1 MSLRIPPLPPEVA
14 PSVRA
19 LVTAANTFRH
29 VLVTS
34 AARPLEEVL
43 GEEEML
49 QVAEKV
55 LRAWVENVRRWPATP
70 EEAAARDASLRDG
83 R

>member
-19 LVTAANTFRH
+19 LVSAANTFRH
-29 VLVTS
+29 VLVAS
-34 AARPLEEVL
+34 SARPLEEVL
-43 GEEEML
+43 GEQEEML

-55 LRAWVENVRRWPATP
+55 LRAWVEHIRRWLATP
-70 EEAAARDASLRDG
+70 EEAAAPTL
-83 R
+83 